1 MGLFT
6 RAAPPQASVVEEERT
21 ITPGIISVS
30 SPDVRERLDFLGLTP
45 EDLGVMARWRDVC
58 EGGMDRLVDE
68 FYAHMQSNRTTNG
81 VLTQHSSVERQR
93 PMLTRYVL
101 TLFQGRIDDPYVEYR
116 IRVGQVHDRI
126 DLESNWYVAMYE
138 VMRKVLVELVQEAGA
153 TPKELSRFMVALTRL
168 LQVDIAL
175 VVTALADS
183 RQATLNGE
191 RASLRDALQHLDD
204 AMDEVEQAAGQMA
217 SAARQISEGTDA
229 LARTAVEQA
238 GSLEE
243 VTASLKE
250 TAATTATTRDSAREA
265 LSITGEAREMTEE
278 GRESILRLSSAME
291 RIKVSSDATSRIVR
305 TIDEIAFQTNLLAL
319 NAAVEAARAGDA
331 GRGFAV
337 VAEEVRALATRS
349 AGAARETSGLIADAV
364 RNAEEGV
371 GLNKVVLEALDRIAI
386 QVARVGEVMGDI
398 ATASDQQARGAA
410 VITSAVQQMN
420 AATQETAANT
430 EESASAA
437 EELSGQAARLQE
449 LVERI
454 QSEGERKESRG
465 LAGRGGRAAPWR
477 GAPPAPNRVAHLVD
491 PSPGDHPDHDWERE
505 WASSSRSAR
514 QAPR

>member
-1 MGLFT
+1 MKWFGRT
-6 RAAPPQASVVEEERT
+6 APVEVTPVEEERP
-21 ITPGIISVS
+21 IAPGILSVS
-30 SPDVRERLDFLGLTP
+30 SPDIRERLDFLGLTP

-58 EGGMDRLVDE
+58 EAGMDRLVNE
-68 FYAHMQSNRTTNG
+68 FYGHMQSNRTTHG
-81 VLTQHSSVERQR
+81 ILTQHSSLERQR

-101 TLFQGRIDDPYVEYR
+101 TLFQGRVDDQYVEYR

-138 VMRKVLVELVQEAGA
+138 VMRKVLVELVEEAGA
-153 TPKELSRFMVALTRL
+153 TPKEMARFMVALTRL

-183 RQATLNGE
+183 RQTTLNGE

-265 LSITGEAREMTEE
+265 LGITGEAREMTEE
-278 GRESILRLSSAME
+278 GRESIVRLSSAME

-349 AGAARETSGLIADAV
+349 ADAARETSGLIADAV

-371 GLNKVVLEALDRIAI
+371 GLNQVVLEALDRIAI

-398 ATASDQQARGAA
+398 AAASDQQARGAA

-454 QSEGERKESRG
+454 QSEGDRKEPKPP
-465 LAGRGGRAAPWR
+465 AGRSGKADHAAAAHRPT
-477 GAPPAPNRVAHLVD
+477 NRVSHLVENGNG
-491 PSPGDHPDHDWERE
+491 SHPDHDWEE
-505 WASSSRSAR
+505 DWASSSRTGGR
-514 QAPR
+514 GRG